1 MKHEYIENLL
11 GFTHTL
17 YLHTALYTTAHTK
30 IFIFIT
36 HFETLWIAFATYLT
50 FFEVIPAIEMRP
62 SFVM

>member
-1 MKHEYIENLL
+1 MKHEYIENLH

-17 YLHTALYTTAHTK
+17 YLHTALYTTAYQNLHHT
-30 IFIFIT
+30 T